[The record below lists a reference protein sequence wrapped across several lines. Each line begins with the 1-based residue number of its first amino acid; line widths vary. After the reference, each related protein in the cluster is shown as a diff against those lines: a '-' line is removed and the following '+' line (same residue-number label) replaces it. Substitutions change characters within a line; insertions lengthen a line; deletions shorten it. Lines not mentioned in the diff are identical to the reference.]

1 MVIQILIVDDEPAVR
16 GVLRK
21 TLEGHDYSCSTAGD
35 AAEARDCLERQD
47 FELILCDIRM
57 PGESGLDLIRQV
69 RTAYPDTAVIMVTA
83 TDDPQEART
92 ALNLGIYGYII
103 KPFEPNQILIS
114 VANALRR
121 RELEIKETKYRQRLE
136 AAVQEKTEDLL
147 KSNEALKKR
156 EEELR
161 IRAKELEEANSAL
174 KVLLKRRE
182 EDKGA
187 LEEGLLAQVRQVVDP
202 LLGRLMGTRLDE
214 EQKRLLGILETNLQ
228 EIVSPF
234 IRELSSPYLGLTPT
248 QIQVANLIKQGKS
261 IKEIAV
267 ALNLSPNTVMSHRY
281 QIRSKFGLL
290 QKKMNLHS
298 FFQSLSDQ

>member
-1 MVIQILIVDDEPAVR
+1 MAIQILIVDDEPAVR
-16 GVLRK
+16 GLLRK

-35 AAEARDCLERQD
+35 AAKARDYLERQD
-47 FELILCDIRM
+47 FALILCDIRM
-57 PGESGLDLIRQV
+57 PGESGLDLIRHV
-69 RTAYPDTAVIMVTA
+69 RTAYPNTAVIMVTA
-83 TDDPQEART
+83 TDDPQEAKT
-92 ALNLGIYGYII
+92 ALNLGIFGYII

-114 VANALRR
+114 VTNALRR
-121 RELEIKETKYRQRLE
+121 RELELKDRDYQLRLE
-136 AAVQEKTEDLL
+136 DTVKEKT
-147 KSNEALKKR
+147 KSLSETNTALSIR
-156 EEELR
+156 ETELQQR
-161 IRAKELEEANSAL
+161 TRELEEANSAL

-187 LEEGLLAQVRQVVDP
+187 LEESLLAQVRQVVEP
-202 LLGRLMGTRLDE
+202 LLGRLKETRLDE
-214 EQKRLLGILETNLQ
+214 EQKRLLGILETNLK

-267 ALNLSPNTVMSHRY
+267 ILNLSPNTVMSHRY
-281 QIRSKFGLL
+281 RIRSKFGLL

-298 FFQSLSDQ
+298 FFQSLTDQ

>member
-1 MVIQILIVDDEPAVR
+1 MATHILIVDDEPAVR
-16 GVLRK
+16 GLLRK
-21 TLEGHDYSCSTAGD
+21 TLEGNDYRCLTAGD
-35 AAEARDCLERQD
+35 AAEARDCLERQNFD
-47 FELILCDIRM
+47 LILCDIRM

-121 RELEIKETKYRQRLE
+121 RELEIQEREYRQRLE
-136 AAVQEKTEDLL
+136 EAVREKTEELSD
-147 KSNEALKKR
+147 SNEALKKR

-161 IRAKELEEANSAL
+161 NRAKELEEANSAL
-174 KVLLKRRE
+174 SVLLRIRE
-182 EDKGA
+182 EDKVA
-187 LEEGLLAQVRQVVDP
+187 LEEGILAQVRQVVEP
-202 LLGRLMGTRLDE
+202 LLERLMETRLDE
-214 EQKRLLGILETNLQ
+214 EQKRLLSILETNLK

-267 ALNLSPNTVMSHRY
+267 ILNLSPNTIMSHRY
-281 QIRSKFGLL
+281 RIRSKFGLL

-298 FFQSLSDQ
+298 FFQSLTDQ